1 MHMKSVGE
9 DRSRGVVCGKPATI
23 VLVVPGGIYPICDA
37 CLDRTEA
44 GRACRR
50 IVEIAKARVRDAV
63 RTGRLRR
70 IEDDN

>member
-1 MHMKSVGE
+1 
-9 DRSRGVVCGKPATI
+9 